1 MRSTCLVLCASIFLA
16 SSPAAAAQESQPI
29 PSSSKKSP
37 DASAKKAPDPEAELQ
52 KALANAGND
61 SAAMIKNLKEYL
73 QQFPDAPRKTSV
85 YRALVEACEQTHDA
99 ACALDYAERLIVTRP
114 DDSQMM
120 LVAVNLLQQRGD
132 DASLARAAGYVTR
145 ILDRVEKA
153 LPEERPARE
162 SVAEWQDGQAQL
174 RTALYYV
181 RGQVEISQRNY
192 DAAVKDVQMSDSIR
206 PNALAAKTLGEVA
219 ETRGDSA
226 AAIDKYIQ
234 AFTLPES
241 GPAGTVNRRDVLRE
255 LRNSW
260 RQVHG
265 TEQGLGDAI
274 LAAYDRISLPSPD
287 GGSTSATVA
296 ASTPAT
302 AAVNTAAARNKD
314 AKDVFSFIVRRLDG
328 SPLALDSLRGKITV
342 LSFWATWCA
351 PCRELEP
358 LFNTVARTYAGNS
371 DVAFFAVN
379 VDDDEAQ
386 VPAFVAREKWDVQ
399 VIHSDGLDAFVK
411 ADTLPTVVVLGRTG
425 ELAYRTGGF
434 PRDGFADS
442 LTAAIQAALAAG
454 H

>member
-1 MRSTCLVLCASIFLA
+1 MRPICLALCASILLA
-16 SSPAAAAQESQPI
+16 SSLAAAAQESNSTAP
-29 PSSSKKSP
+29 PPKKSA
-37 DASAKKAPDPEAELQ
+37 DASAAKTPDPEAELQ

-73 QQFPDAPRKTSV
+73 QKFPDAPRKAAV
-85 YRALVEACEQTHDA
+85 YRALVEACEQTHDS

-153 LPEERPARE
+153 SPEERPARE

-192 DAAVKDVQMSDSIR
+192 DAAVKDVRMSDSIR

-219 ETRGDSA
+219 ETRGDFP
-226 AAIDKYIQ
+226 AAIDEYIQ

-255 LRNSW
+255 LTNTW
-260 RQVHG
+260 REVHG
-265 TEQGLGDAI
+265 SEQGLGDAI
-274 LAAYDRISLPSPD
+274 LAAYGRVASPSRTD
-287 GGSTSATVA
+287 GSAA
-296 ASTPAT
+296 ATTAT
-302 AAVNTAAARNKD
+302 TITARNKD
-314 AKDVFSFIVRRLDG
+314 ARDVFSFTVRRLDG
-328 SPLALDSLRGKITV
+328 SPVALDSLRGKITV

-358 LFNTVARTYAGNS
+358 IFNTVARTYGGNS
-371 DVAFFAVN
+371 DVAFFAVD
-379 VDDDEAQ
+379 VDEDEAP
-386 VPAFVAREKWDVQ
+386 VPAFVAREKWDAP
-399 VIHSDGLDAFVK
+399 VIYSDGLDVFLK
-411 ADTLPTVVVLGRTG
+411 ANTLPTVVAIGRSG
-425 ELAYRTGGF
+425 EIVYRAGGF

-442 LTAAIQAALAAG
+442 LTAAIQAALAAP

>member
-1 MRSTCLVLCASIFLA
+1 MRPTCLVLCVCFLLA
-16 SSPAAAAQESQPI
+16 SSSAAAAQESNSTAP
-29 PSSSKKSP
+29 PSKKSA
-37 DASAKKAPDPEAELQ
+37 DAAATKAPDPEAELQ

-73 QQFPDAPRKTSV
+73 QKFPDAPRKAAV
-85 YRALVEACEQTHDA
+85 FRALVEACEQTRDT

-132 DASLARAAGYVTR
+132 DASLTRAAGYVTR

-153 LPEERPARE
+153 SPEERPARE
-162 SVAEWQDGQAQL
+162 SVSEWQDGQAQL

-219 ETRGDSA
+219 ETRGDFP
-226 AAIDKYIQ
+226 AAIDEYIQ

-255 LRNSW
+255 LTNTW

-265 TEQGLGDAI
+265 SEQGLGDAI
-274 LAAYDRISLPSPD
+274 LAAYGRVALPPPT
-287 GGSTSATVA
+287 GEPAL
-296 ASTPAT
+296 AT
-302 AAVNTAAARNKD
+302 AATAATGRNKD
-314 AKDVFSFIVRRLDG
+314 AKDAFSFAVRRLDG
-328 SPLALDSLRGKITV
+328 SPLALDSVKGKITV

-358 LFNTVARTYAGNS
+358 IFNTVARTYGGNS
-371 DVAFFAVN
+371 DVAFFAVD
-379 VDDDEAQ
+379 VDEDEAQ
-386 VPAFVAREKWDVQ
+386 VPAFVAREKWDVP
-399 VIHSDGLDAFVK
+399 VIYSDGLDVFTK
-411 ADTLPTVVVLGRTG
+411 AETLPTVVILGRSG
-425 ELAYRTGGF
+425 EIVYRAGGF
-434 PRDGFADS
+434 PRDQFADS
-442 LTAAIQAALAAG
+442 LTAAIQAALANP

>member
-1 MRSTCLVLCASIFLA
+1 MRSTRFALCACLILA
-16 SSPAAAAQESQPI
+16 SSFAATAQESNPT
-29 PSSSKKSP
+29 PPPPKKSA
-37 DASAKKAPDPEAELQ
+37 DSSAAKIPDPEAELQ

-61 SAAMIKNLKEYL
+61 SAAMINSLKQYL
-73 QQFPDAPRKTSV
+73 QKFPDAPRKASV
-85 YRALVEACEQTHDA
+85 YRALVEACEQTHDT

-132 DASLARAAGYVTR
+132 DASLTRATGYVTR

-153 LPEERPARE
+153 SPEERPARE

-192 DAAVKDVQMSDSIR
+192 DAAVKDVRVSDSIR

-219 ETRGDSA
+219 ETRGDFP
-226 AAIDKYIQ
+226 AAIDEYIQ

-255 LRNSW
+255 LTNTW

-265 TEQGLGDAI
+265 SEQGLGDAI
-274 LAAYDRISLPSPD
+274 LAAYGRVASPSRTD
-287 GGSTSATVA
+287 GSAA
-296 ASTPAT
+296 ATTAT
-302 AAVNTAAARNKD
+302 TTTARNKD
-314 AKDVFSFIVRRLDG
+314 AKGIFSFAVRRLDG
-328 SPLALDSLRGKITV
+328 SPVALDSLKGKITV

-358 LFNTVARTYAGNS
+358 IFNTVARTYGGNS
-371 DVAFFAVN
+371 DVAFFAVD
-379 VDDDEAQ
+379 VDEDEAP
-386 VPAFVAREKWDVQ
+386 VPAFVAREKWDVP
-399 VIHSDGLDAFVK
+399 VIYSDGLDVFTK
-411 ADTLPTVVVLGRTG
+411 ADTLPTIVVLGRSG
-425 ELAYRTGGF
+425 EIAYRAGGF

-442 LTAAIQAALAAG
+442 LTAAIQAALATP